1 MCSLC
6 GMLEGQVHWT
16 ESKGPA
22 TGAHAQWR
30 ERQARVRLVNTV
42 LQHYGLTLAEWSGKS
57 YVLSS
62 RTGRTAIVV
71 KLNGSPVGAVTP
83 WTSDCSFRLNS
94 RAAEAGDGRLHGS
107 NACQHPHRI
116 SR

>member
-6 GMLEGQVHWT
+6 GMLGDQVHWT
-16 ESKGPA
+16 DSNRPMAE
-22 TGAHAQWR
+22 AHAQWR

-62 RTGRTAIVV
+62 RTGRTAIVDN
-71 KLNGSPVGAVTP
+71 L
-83 WTSDCSFRLNS
+83 SDLWSQAERLSGRRCDPLDERLLVSLELAS
-94 RAAEAGDGRLHGS
+94 R
-107 NACQHPHRI
+107 
-116 SR
+116 

>member
-16 ESKGPA
+16 ESKGSA

-30 ERQARVRLVNTV
+30 ERQARVRVVNTV

-62 RTGRTAIVV
+62 RTGRTAIVDN
-71 KLNGSPVGAVTP
+71 LSELWGQAE
-83 WTSDCSFRLNS
+83 RLSGRRCDPLDERLLVSLELAS
-94 RAAEAGDGRLHGS
+94 R
-107 NACQHPHRI
+107 
-116 SR
+116 

>member
-6 GMLEGQVHWT
+6 GMFEGQVHWT
-16 ESKGPA
+16 ESKSPA
-22 TGAHAQWR
+22 AEAHAQRR

-62 RTGRTAIVV
+62 RTGRTAIVGNLSELWGQAERLSGRRCDPLDERLLV
-71 KLNGSPVGAVTP
+71 SLEH
-83 WTSDCSFRLNS
+83 TSR
-94 RAAEAGDGRLHGS
+94 
-107 NACQHPHRI
+107 
-116 SR
+116 

>member
-6 GMLEGQVHWT
+6 GMLGDQVHWT
-16 ESKGPA
+16 DSKRPA
-22 TGAHAQWR
+22 AEAHARWR

-62 RTGRTAIVV
+62 RTGRTAIVDN
-71 KLNGSPVGAVTP
+71 LSELWIQAE
-83 WTSDCSFRLNS
+83 RLSGHRCDPLDERLLVSLELAS
-94 RAAEAGDGRLHGS
+94 R
-107 NACQHPHRI
+107 
-116 SR
+116 

>member
-62 RTGRTAIVV
+62 RTGRTAIVDNLSELWGQAERLSGRRCDPLDERLLV
-71 KLNGSPVGAVTP
+71 SLEL
-83 WTSDCSFRLNS
+83 TSR
-94 RAAEAGDGRLHGS
+94 
-107 NACQHPHRI
+107 
-116 SR
+116 

>member
-62 RTGRTAIVV
+62 RTGRAAIVDNLSELWGQAERLSGRRCDPMDERLLV
-71 KLNGSPVGAVTP
+71 SLEL
-83 WTSDCSFRLNS
+83 TSR
-94 RAAEAGDGRLHGS
+94 
-107 NACQHPHRI
+107 
-116 SR
+116 

>member
-62 RTGRTAIVV
+62 RTGRAAIVDNLSELWGQAERLSGRRCDPLDERLLV
-71 KLNGSPVGAVTP
+71 SLEL
-83 WTSDCSFRLNS
+83 TSR
-94 RAAEAGDGRLHGS
+94 
-107 NACQHPHRI
+107 
-116 SR
+116 

>member
-22 TGAHAQWR
+22 PGAHAQWR

-62 RTGRTAIVV
+62 RTGRAAIVDNLSELWGQAERLSGRRCDPLDERLLV
-71 KLNGSPVGAVTP
+71 SLEL
-83 WTSDCSFRLNS
+83 TSR
-94 RAAEAGDGRLHGS
+94 
-107 NACQHPHRI
+107 
-116 SR
+116 